1 MDSYW
6 LILPIRGLRLT
17 DTGVPATGFFCPK
30 WCVVGQSQFDLLANA
45 CRDNS
50 SLSGNLEMLR
60 RRLNPDSLLLVEYSG
75 ELDTW
80 RVFDAYDDAETLI
93 GAFNILSLLERRLGD
108 RWLGEEPAPIFRARY
123 IENCDLPI
131 VIDRERLRMVGH
143 TTGISWANL
152 SPIGGNPR
160 HSDTFLALAENATPM
175 LRRAVLRERQPNTL
189 QEELQLSMRA
199 LTAAFQ
205 ATSVGQFIAG
215 AVSSS
220 ESLLGDTWAQRE
232 QRLRALLP
240 SEYHARMKEIL
251 DARHEFVHAAR
262 QPSRDQGF
270 LGQCA
275 LAMVVQVWTVIA
287 RMPQSYQTKDD
298 LWYRLRAFDSG
309 DSFALKHPGPD
320 RELTWVHKYLVSS
333 HPNEYQTRFV
343 VRGIVNCP
351 NVGCGKEIR
360 GHRVTAKAGDMQT
373 FRCDSCSREFEAT
386 VHS

>member
-6 LILPIRGLRLT
+6 LILPIRGLRLS
-17 DTGVPATGFFCPK
+17 DTGVPPTGFFCPT

-80 RVFDAYDDAETLI
+80 RVFEAYDDAETLI
-93 GAFNILSLLERRLGD
+93 GAFNMLSLLEQGPAD
-108 RWLGEEPAPIFRARY
+108 RWLGQEPAPIFRARY
-123 IENCDLPI
+123 IEHCDLPI

-152 SPIGGNPR
+152 SPIGGKPR
-160 HSDTFLALAENATPM
+160 HSDTLLALTENAPLM
-175 LRRAVLRERQPNTL
+175 LRRALSRESQPNAL
-189 QEELQLSMRA
+189 QEELELAMRA
-199 LTAAFQ
+199 LTASFQ
-205 ATSVGQFIAG
+205 ATSIGQFIAG
-215 AVSSS
+215 AVSSL

-232 QRLRALLP
+232 DRLRGLLP
-240 SEYHARMKEIL
+240 SAYHPRMEEIL

-287 RMPQSYQTKDD
+287 RMPQSYETKDD
-298 LWYRLRAFDSG
+298 LWYRLRAFDG
-309 DSFALKHPGPD
+309 ADSLALKHPGPD
-320 RELTWVHKYLVSS
+320 RELTWVHKYLVAS
-333 HPNEYQTRFV
+333 HPDEYHT
-343 VRGIVNCP
+343 
-351 NVGCGKEIR
+351 
-360 GHRVTAKAGDMQT
+360 
-373 FRCDSCSREFEAT
+373 
-386 VHS
+386 